1 MGGEEYLMEAYKPKM
16 LPLDCIDWAA
26 HVTLIGQANAALA
39 RYDGMLQ
46 SIVNPFVLLSPLT
59 TREAVLS
66 SRIEGTQA
74 NMEEVLRYE
83 ADSREPMEASRV
95 ADITEIINYRK
106 AMIHAVDSLKTRPC
120 CLNLMK
126 ELHLILLDSVRG
138 RDKARGEFRKSQNY
152 IGRPGEPIERASFI
166 PPAWEDVEPSMGAWE
181 TYLHIDE
188 KDRLVQ
194 LAIVK
199 AQFELIHPFLDGN
212 GRLGRMLV
220 PIFLFEKGILSS
232 PMFYMSEY
240 LEKNRE
246 TYYTKLQALSLENDW
261 NGWISFFLKGLMEQ
275 AAANTA
281 KTRKI
286 LDLYERMKH
295 RIPEIVR
302 SQYVIQAID
311 ALFDRPV
318 FQSSDFITRS
328 KVPRDSALRILKD
341 LKKNELIRDIRPASG
356 RQAAVVIL
364 HELIDI
370 VEENG

>member
-1 MGGEEYLMEAYKPKM
+1 
-16 LPLDCIDWAA
+16 
-26 HVTLIGQANAALA
+26 
-39 RYDGMLQ
+39 
-46 SIVNPFVLLSPLT
+46 
-59 TREAVLS
+59 
-66 SRIEGTQA
+66 
-74 NMEEVLRYE
+74 MEEVLRYE

-95 ADITEIINYRK
+95 ADIMEIINYRK
-106 AMIHAVDSLKTRPC
+106 AMNHAVDSLKTRPC

-126 ELHLILLDSVRG
+126 ELHFILLDSVRG
-138 RDKARGEFRKSQNY
+138 RDKARGEFRRSQNY
-152 IGRPGEPIERASFI
+152 IGRPGDPIERASFI
-166 PPAWEDVEPSMGAWE
+166 PPAWEDVDPSMSAWE

-188 KDRLVQ
+188 KDLLVQ

-246 TYYTKLQALSLENDW
+246 TYYSRLQALSRENDW
-261 NGWISFFLKGLMEQ
+261 DAWISFFLKGLMEQ
-275 AAANTA
+275 AAANTL

-286 LDLYERMKH
+286 LDLYERMKQ

-302 SQYVIQAID
+302 SQYVIQATD
-311 ALFDRPV
+311 ALFDRPI
-318 FQSSDFITRS
+318 FGSTDFITRS

-341 LKKNELIRDIRPASG
+341 LKKNDLIRDIRPASG
-356 RQAAVVIL
+356 RQAAVVVF

>member
-1 MGGEEYLMEAYKPKM
+1 MEPYKPKN

-46 SIVNPFVLLSPLT
+46 SIVNPSVLLSPLT

-74 NMEEVLRYE
+74 NMEEVMRYE
-83 ADSREPMEASRV
+83 ADSREPMETSRI
-95 ADITEIINYRK
+95 ADIMEIINYRT
-106 AMIHAVDSLKTRPC
+106 AMNHAVDSLKTRPC

-126 ELHLILLDSVRG
+126 ELHAILLDSVRG
-138 RDKARGEFRKSQNY
+138 RDKARGEFRRTQNY
-152 IGRPGEPIERASFI
+152 IGRPGDPIEKASFI
-166 PPAWEDVEPSMGAWE
+166 PPVWEDVEPSMSAWE
-181 TYLHIDE
+181 KYLHIDE

-194 LAIVK
+194 LAVAK

-220 PIFLFEKGILSS
+220 PLFLFEKGILSS

-240 LEKNRE
+240 LEKYQE
-246 TYYTKLQALSLENDW
+246 VYYARLQALSLENDW
-261 NGWISFFLKGLMEQ
+261 NGWIAFFLKGLMEQ
-275 AAANTA
+275 AVANTG

-286 LDLYERMKH
+286 LDLYERMKQKV
-295 RIPEIVR
+295 PEVVR

-311 ALFDRPV
+311 ALFDHPI
-318 FQSSDFITRS
+318 FHSGDFISRS

-341 LKKNELIRDIRPASG
+341 LKKNGFIGDIRPASG
-356 RQAAVVIL
+356 RQAAIVMF
-364 HELIDI
+364 HELINI
-370 VEENG
+370 VEENA